1 MDKLVLEPNTGIE
14 VVFVICIED
23 PPIFEKIGI
32 EFVDANPVE
41 VVETLEPKTDVIVLL
56 GRVKIAVVVFELEG
70 VPKTD

>member
-1 MDKLVLEPNTGIE
+1 M
-14 VVFVICIED
+14 FVICIED

-41 VVETLEPKTDVIVLL
+41 VVEILEPKTDVIVLL

>member
-41 VVETLEPKTDVIVLL
+41 VETLEPKTDVIVLL